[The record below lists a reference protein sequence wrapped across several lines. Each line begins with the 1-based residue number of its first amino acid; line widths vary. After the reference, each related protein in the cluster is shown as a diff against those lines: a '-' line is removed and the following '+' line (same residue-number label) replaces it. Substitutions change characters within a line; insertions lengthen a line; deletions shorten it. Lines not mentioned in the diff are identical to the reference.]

1 MNDLKRSHPDRNDNN
16 KDDNNDDNNNNNSN
30 RYSDEREKRRR
41 VQDDSQA
48 STGSSVGAGAVAG
61 ARGAGV
67 KGTPGPGSKGG
78 NAAGAGPAAAGSKR
92 MFGALMGHLGRAK
105 KMLKEDSEVIQVLHS
120 LSHLLTRLLTC
131 LLRRVYVWLM
141 FSLITLNHA
150 LFSFSHSLTHPRI
163 SGASGE
169 TTGGATE
176 EQRRE

>member
-16 KDDNNDDNNNNNSN
+16 KDDNNDDNNNSN

-41 VQDDSQA
+41 VQDDSRA

-61 ARGAGV
+61 TAGTGARGAGAGGGGGV
-67 KGTPGPGSKGG
+67 KGTPGPGSKG
-78 NAAGAGPAAAGSKR
+78 NAAGAGSKR

-120 LSHLLTRLLTC
+120 LSHSLTR
-131 LLRRVYVWLM
+131 LLRRVYVWLI

-150 LFSFSHSLTHPRI
+150 LFSLPHSLTHPRI